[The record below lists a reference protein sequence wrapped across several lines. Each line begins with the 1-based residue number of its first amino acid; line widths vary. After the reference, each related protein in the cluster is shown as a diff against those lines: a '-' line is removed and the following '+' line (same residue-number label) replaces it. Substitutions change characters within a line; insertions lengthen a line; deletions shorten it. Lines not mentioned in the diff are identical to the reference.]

1 MVSQLIILVLV
12 VFAGT
17 VALVSL
23 ALCTFHTK
31 NIVEQERVDMG
42 VLKALGYTGS
52 MISRAMMAPYTVVC
66 AAASLLGLALSFA
79 SMLGSLVSMQSGFT
93 YEPTVGIRAFGITL
107 IVLVTVTLLF
117 AWIGVHSVRAL
128 QPIDAIRGC
137 AQSARRAMLALQDAP
152 TAITLQQVG
161 ASASRNMLVGAIAM
175 LMTLLISFSATLV
188 YNSAVSV
195 DALLGVA
202 ATSNG
207 NSGEYRYE
215 DVTNYDIGQTKHF
228 DIDCGSIYS
237 CMIRGYDGEQ
247 LRVRVVSDTVA
258 EIARHFKVSIDDRPK
273 RLDVT
278 VNRGAGISETLAKD
292 DVSVILWVPQRYIT
306 TMECAAKTF
315 EAHVRGLACDG
326 VELDVRTQRL
336 TLDGVH
342 AHVEIDCNLDMD
354 ITCVTLDGRVDV
366 NQLSATSH
374 ITVPRDA
381 PVAVQTRGLR
391 TRTII
396 GPGVRVDEDSK
407 NIIELNGVGSEL
419 IIEGR

>member
-1 MVSQLIILVLV
+1 MEFLTRLKDLRRQSGLSQEQLANRIGVSRQAISKWES
-12 VFAGT
+12 GT
-17 VALVSL
+17 GRPEIENLVALADV
-23 ALCTFHTK
+23 F
-31 NIVEQERVDMG
+31 
-42 VLKALGYTGS
+42 
-52 MISRAMMAPYTVVC
+52 
-66 AAASLLGLALSFA
+66 
-79 SMLGSLVSMQSGFT
+79 
-93 YEPTVGIRAFGITL
+93 
-107 IVLVTVTLLF
+107 
-117 AWIGVHSVRAL
+117 
-128 QPIDAIRGC
+128 
-137 AQSARRAMLALQDAP
+137 
-152 TAITLQQVG
+152 
-161 ASASRNMLVGAIAM
+161 
-175 LMTLLISFSATLV
+175 
-188 YNSAVSV
+188 AVSV

-207 NSGEYRYE
+207 DSGEYRYE
-215 DVTNYDIGQTKHF
+215 SVTNYDIGQTKHF
-228 DIDCGSIYS
+228 DIDYGSIYS

-247 LRVRVVSDTVA
+247 LRVRVVSNTVA

-342 AHVEIDCNLDMD
+342 GHVEIDCNLDMD
-354 ITCVTLDGRVDV
+354 ITCITLDGRVDV